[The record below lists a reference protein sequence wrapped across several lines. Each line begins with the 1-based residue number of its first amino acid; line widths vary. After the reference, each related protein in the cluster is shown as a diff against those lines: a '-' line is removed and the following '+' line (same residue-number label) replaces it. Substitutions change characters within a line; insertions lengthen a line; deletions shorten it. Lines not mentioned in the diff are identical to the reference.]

1 MANNFLEQYSDMTRR
16 TAQYPIGMELPYLV
30 LGLTG
35 EAGEVAN
42 KVKKI
47 IRGDARNE
55 PDKEIAKELGD
66 VYWYLDRLCH
76 YLGTSPEQVM
86 RGNMDKLLDRLERD
100 VIMGS
105 GDSR

>member
-1 MANNFLEQYSDMTRR
+1 MNTLEQYSDMTRR

-47 IRGDARNE
+47 LRGDFNV
-55 PDKEIAKELGD
+55 PDTEIAKELGD
-66 VYWYLDRLCH
+66 IYWYLDRLCH
-76 YLGTSPEQVM
+76 YFGTTPEAVM
-86 RGNMDKLLDRLERD
+86 RQNMEKLEDRLKRN
-100 VIMGS
+100 VIKGS
-105 GDSR
+105 GDNR

>member
-1 MANNFLEQYSDMTRR
+1 MNILEQYSDMTRR

-47 IRGDARNE
+47 IRGDFNV

-66 VYWYLDRLCH
+66 LYWYLDRLCN
-76 YLGTSPEQVM
+76 YFGTTPEHVM
-86 RGNMDKLLDRLERD
+86 RMNMEKLEDRLKRN
-100 VIMGS
+100 VIKGS
-105 GDSR
+105 GDNR

>member
-1 MANNFLEQYSDMTRR
+1 MNILEQYSDMTRR
-16 TAQYPIGMELPYLV
+16 TAQYPIGLELPYLV

-47 IRGDARNE
+47 IRGDHNNP

-66 VYWYLDRLCH
+66 IYWYLDRLCH
-76 YLGTSPEQVM
+76 YFGTTPEAVM
-86 RGNMDKLLDRLERD
+86 KQNMDKLMDRLARNQ
-100 VIMGS
+100 IKGS
-105 GDSR
+105 GDNR

>member
-1 MANNFLEQYSDMTRR
+1 MNILEQFSEMTRK

-47 IRGDARNE
+47 LRGDAQNV

-66 VYWYLDRLCH
+66 IYWYLDRLCH
-76 YLGTSPEQVM
+76 YFGTSPEQVM
-86 RGNMDKLLDRLERD
+86 RGNMDKLYDRLQRN
-100 VIMGS
+100 VIKGS